1 MGEMSSVSS
10 LGLFVKS
17 FLSELT
23 CSSCCDLAAGLS
35 AAATSDLERFSLTLV
50 KGEEESEVDVF
61 GVLDG
66 RTESV
71 SARLDMEV
79 GSVLREE
86 SSFTSSTSSSLSA
99 RLLFFRIYS
108 FDVLSLDPDCFDKYT

>member
-23 CSSCCDLAAGLS
+23 CSICCDLAAGLS
-35 AAATSDLERFSLTLV
+35 AAETSDLERFSLTLV
-50 KGEEESEVDVF
+50 NGEEESDVDVF

>member
-10 LGLFVKS
+10 LGLLVKS

-50 KGEEESEVDVF
+50 KGEEESDVDVF

-71 SARLDMEV
+71 SGA
-79 GSVLREE
+79 
-86 SSFTSSTSSSLSA
+86 A
-99 RLLFFRIYS
+99 RLL
-108 FDVLSLDPDCFDKYT
+108 VLAADTAAGSACVDSSAGVCFLKNEKSVPFLPFMVDLIWHV